1 MRRYSSERGKSQVG
15 VLPLIQQIT
24 LSHSPRYRL
33 FFISST
39 RKRSPGENLGSI
51 QSLGGV
57 PYVDL
62 RLLLQRLLGNLGPG
76 AQPHQSQRR
85 LSALILHAPQG
96 HRRPQRNDRG
106 RGRAASRQRNAA
118 SEPSSAPT
126 RATGSTL
133 AAKSPRRSRS
143 RPATKQN
150 SKAELYNVDVRHD
163 QRYLA
168 EHDIFPCGDRDESRF
183 SPDFQVLL
191 TSLELQAAGD
201 PSMPRDISRIEVL
214 DGRKQRLEGAEGQ
227 ILFLLQIKGLAE
239 GTNFQVL
246 HGIWA
251 R

>member
-1 MRRYSSERGKSQVG
+1 MWIFDSYCKGCLETWGRERSLTKASAAYPPSFYMHPRDTAGHSEMIEAGGEPLQGRGMQLQNHLLH
-15 VLPLIQQIT
+15 LPG
-24 LSHSPRYRL
+24 P
-33 FFISST
+33 
-39 RKRSPGENLGSI
+39 P
-51 QSLGGV
+51 
-57 PYVDL
+57 DL
-62 RLLLQRLLGNLGPG
+62 RWPQSRREDRDPD
-76 AQPHQSQRR
+76 QP
-85 LSALILHAPQG
+85 P
-96 HRRPQRNDRG
+96 
-106 RGRAASRQRNAA
+106 SR
-118 SEPSSAPT
+118 
-126 RATGSTL
+126 
-133 AAKSPRRSRS
+133 
-143 RPATKQN
+143 N